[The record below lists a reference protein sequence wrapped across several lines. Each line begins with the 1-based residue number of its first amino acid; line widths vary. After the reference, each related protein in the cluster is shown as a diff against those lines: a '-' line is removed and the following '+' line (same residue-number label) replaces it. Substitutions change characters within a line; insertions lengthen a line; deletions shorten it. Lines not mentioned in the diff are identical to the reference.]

1 MDTDFLLIRK
11 MKQGKDDA
19 CDLFVQ
25 KYYPDILT
33 YCSHHCPDKG
43 YAEDLAQE
51 TFLRFFANLSSYHY
65 KGKTK
70 NYLYTI
76 ASNLCKDYLKK
87 RKDIPV
93 DEARSND
100 EAGPDEPQMAEVI
113 NRLTLEWTLR
123 QLPDELL
130 EVIIF
135 YYFQE
140 LKLREI
146 AGILHISLPLAKY
159 RLRQAKIQ
167 LEKLLGK
174 EDEHESGRKT

>member
-1 MDTDFLLIRK
+1 M
-11 MKQGKDDA
+11 
-19 CDLFVQ
+19 
-25 KYYPDILT
+25 
-33 YCSHHCPDKG
+33 
-43 YAEDLAQE
+43 AQE

-87 RKDIPV
+87 RKDMPV
-93 DEARSND
+93 DEARPND

-113 NRLTLEWTLR
+113 NRLTLEWALR

-146 AGILHISLPLAKY
+146 AGILHISLPLVKY

>member
-1 MDTDFLLIRK
+1 MDADFLLIRK
-11 MKQGKDDA
+11 MKQGEDDA

-87 RKDIPV
+87 RKDMPV
-93 DEARSND
+93 DEARPND

-113 NRLTLEWTLR
+113 NRLTLEWALR

-146 AGILHISLPLAKY
+146 AGILHISLPLVKY